1 MKDHLNDS
9 ASMSPFDLPGPQFL
23 IFYVILGGVLAA
35 FLWIF
40 RHHGEKGKTVSAPE
54 LTDPYLVA
62 CLRAGRAEVWRL
74 ATIRLVDRGLMKA
87 DGATI
92 SVVADAKPEDLPI
105 EVERATLEWFRTPR
119 DAISLIKESSSSLRL
134 RQLVSP
140 YEERLIELGL
150 LPGSTANAGNQAR
163 YFAAACVLALVAIVK
178 IFIALDRGHKNIGF
192 LVMLAAVGLFA
203 LYKAAMPA
211 RTLRGQAVMED
222 LKKLFSRLQQPGALQ
237 PNKSSAEVMWMA
249 AVYGVGAL
257 AFSHVKKLY
266 PKARSGSSCGSS
278 CSSCGSSCGGGGCGG
293 GCGGCGG

>member
-1 MKDHLNDS
+1 
-9 ASMSPFDLPGPQFL
+9 MSPFDLPGPQFL
-23 IFYVILGGVLAA
+23 IFYVVLGGALAA

-40 RHHGEKGKTVSAPE
+40 RHHGEKGKTVAAPE

-74 ATIRLVDRGLMKA
+74 ATIRLIDRGLMKA

-92 SVVADAKPEDLPI
+92 SVVADAKPEDLPN
-105 EVERATLEWFRTPR
+105 EVERATLEWFRTPQ
-119 DAISLIKESSSSLRL
+119 DAISLIKESSSLRL

-150 LPGSTANAGNQAR
+150 LPDSTAKAGNQAR
-163 YFAAACVLALVAIVK
+163 FVAAACVLALVAIVK

-192 LVMLAAVGLFA
+192 LIMFAAVGLFV
-203 LYKAAMPA
+203 LYKAAMPV

-222 LKKLFSRLQQPGALQ
+222 LEKLFSRLHQPGALQ
-237 PNKSSAEVMWMA
+237 PGKSSAEVMWMA
-249 AVYGVGAL
+249 AVFGVGAL
-257 AFSHVKKLY
+257 AFSHVEKLY
-266 PKARSGSSCGSS
+266 PKAQSGGSCGSSCGSS
-278 CSSCGSSCGGGGCGG
+278 CGGGCGG

>member
-1 MKDHLNDS
+1 
-9 ASMSPFDLPGPQFL
+9 MSPFDLPGPQFL

-40 RHHGEKGKTVSAPE
+40 RHHGEKGKTFSAPE

-74 ATIRLVDRGLMKA
+74 ATIRLIDRGLMKA

-92 SVVADAKPEDLPI
+92 SVVADAKPEDLPNA
-105 EVERATLEWFRTPR
+105 VERATLEWFRTPQ
-119 DAISLIKESSSSLRL
+119 DAISLIKESSSLRL

-140 YEERLIELGL
+140 YEERLIALAL
-150 LPGSTANAGNQAR
+150 LPDSTANVGNQGR
-163 YFAAACVLALVAIVK
+163 YVAAACVLALVAIVK

-192 LVMLAAVGLFA
+192 LVMLTAVGLFA
-203 LYKAAMPA
+203 LYKVAMPV

-222 LKKLFSRLQQPGALQ
+222 LEKLFSRLHQPGALQ
-237 PNKSSAEVMWMA
+237 PGKSSAEVMWMA
-249 AVYGVGAL
+249 AIYGVGAL
-257 AFSHVKKLY
+257 AFSHVEKLY
-266 PKARSGSSCGSS
+266 PKAQSGG
-278 CSSCGSSCGGGGCGG
+278 SCGSSCGGGGCGG